1 MKLMF
6 WHGSAQALAAWRLQR
21 AFHPFQPEDGVTLID
36 RQSPSLAARSA
47 SKAAGEPLGATLR
60 RWVLG
65 LLWSLK
71 PPRLYG
77 VPATLA
83 MLAKHYAGSGL
94 APGALPDSDQ
104 ALTHPDGLAGICTDL
119 SAPTLMAAY
128 ANGLFPF
135 AHIGPQKWWAPAGRM
150 VCRPEDIHVSKT
162 VRRLLRLDQFE
173 VTFDTAFG
181 AVIRA
186 CAEPRAGRPGLS
198 WIRPDIIE
206 AYEALH
212 DAGYAHSVEVWDRDG
227 NLAGGLYGVA
237 IGNAFVTESMF
248 ARQGDASKIGLVTL
262 SAHLQKWGFVLNDAK
277 RDSFHLR
284 SLGFTMMPRAEFNAL
299 MAKAASAP
307 GRPGSWAVDKSI
319 DVCQWNSKPTA
330 V

>member
-1 MKLMF
+1 
-6 WHGSAQALAAWRLQR
+6 
-21 AFHPFQPEDGVTLID
+21 VTLID
-36 RQSPSLAARSA
+36 RQSPSVAARPA
-47 SKAAGEPLGATLR
+47 SKAAGEMLDATLR

-83 MLAKHYAGSGL
+83 LLAKHYAGSGR
-94 APGALPDSDQ
+94 APGALPDPDQ

-119 SAPTLMAAY
+119 SVPTLMAAY
-128 ANGLFPF
+128 AKGLFPF
-135 AHIGPQKWWAPAGRM
+135 AHIGPQKWWAPRERM

-162 VRRLLRLDQFE
+162 ARRLLRLNLFA

-186 CAEPRAGRPGLS
+186 CAEPRSGRPGLS
-198 WIRPDIIE
+198 WITPDIIA

-212 DAGYAHSVEVWDRDG
+212 DAGYAHSVEVWDHEG

-237 IGNAFVTESMF
+237 VGNAFVTESMF
-248 ARQGDASKIGLVTL
+248 ARQADASKIGLITL
-262 SAHLQKWGFVLNDAK
+262 SAHLQAWGFVLNDAK
-277 RDSFHLR
+277 RDSGYLR
-284 SLGFTMMPRAEFNAL
+284 SLGFSGMKRAEFNAL
-299 MAKAASAP
+299 IAEASSAP
-307 GRPGSWAVDKSI
+307 GRPGKWAVDKSI
-319 DVCQWNSKPTA
+319 DVCQWNAKPTT

>member
-1 MKLMF
+1 M
-6 WHGSAQALAAWRLQR
+6 R
-21 AFHPFQPEDGVTLID
+21 
-36 RQSPSLAARSA
+36 
-47 SKAAGEPLGATLR
+47 GATLR
-60 RWVLG
+60 RWTLG

-83 MLAKHYAGSGL
+83 MLAKHYAGFGPP
-94 APGALPDSDQ
+94 PGVLPDPDT

-119 SAPTLMAAY
+119 SVPTLMAAY
-128 ANGLFPF
+128 AKGLFPF
-135 AHIGPQKWWAPAGRM
+135 AHVGPQKWWAPRERM
-150 VCRPEDIHVSKT
+150 VLRPDHIHISKT
-162 VRRLLRLDQFE
+162 VRRLLRLKQFE

-186 CAEPRAGRPGLS
+186 CAEPRPGHPQLT
-198 WIRPDIIE
+198 WIRPDIIA

-212 DAGYAHSVEVWDRDG
+212 DAGYAHSVEVWDRAG

-237 IGNAFVTESMF
+237 VGKAFVTESMF
-248 ARQGDASKIGLVTL
+248 ARQADASKIGLITL

-277 RDSFHLR
+277 RDSGHLR
-284 SLGFTMMPRAEFNAL
+284 SLGFALMPRSEFTAL
-299 MAKAASAP
+299 MARACSKP
-307 GRPGSWAVDKSI
+307 GRPGAWAVDKSI
-319 DVCQWNSKPTA
+319 DVFQWNPRDNT